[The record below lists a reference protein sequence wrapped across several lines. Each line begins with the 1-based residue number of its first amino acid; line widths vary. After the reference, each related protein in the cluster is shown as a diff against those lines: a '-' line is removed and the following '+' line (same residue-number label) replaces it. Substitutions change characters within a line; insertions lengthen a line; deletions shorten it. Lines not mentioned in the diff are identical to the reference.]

1 MKNKKS
7 ERRPTPET
15 LKDGTVHSVDGER
28 NDTSPSLLERARG
41 GDQFAW
47 EQLVKLYEPLL
58 VDWCHRSNLNDS
70 DAADVRQEVL
80 LAVYAGLGSFVRRKT
95 GAFRCWLRAVTR
107 SKICDRLR
115 RMSPGQGEGGSDAL
129 RRLVQTPAKDPPHG
143 PDLNDQAEAS
153 LLYRRAL
160 ELIRTDFTAH
170 TWQAFWRVVAE
181 GQSPAHVAQ
190 DLGMSRTAVYI
201 AKSRV
206 LSRLR
211 AEFEGMLDE

>member
-1 MKNKKS
+1 MKKRNS
-7 ERRPTPET
+7 ARRPPPDTV
-15 LKDGTVHSVDGER
+15 KDGAVHSVGGEHH
-28 NDTSPSLLERARG
+28 DTSPSLLDRARG
-41 GDQFAW
+41 GDQLAW
-47 EQLVKLYEPLL
+47 EQLAKLYEPLL
-58 VDWCHRSNLNDS
+58 MYWCRQSNLNDS

-80 LAVYAGLGSFVRRKT
+80 LAVYASLGSFVRRET
-95 GAFRCWLRAVTR
+95 GAFRSWLRAVTR

-115 RMSPGQGEGGSDAL
+115 QRSPGQGEGGSDAL
-129 RRLVQTPAKDPPHG
+129 RRLAQTPAKDVPEA
-143 PDLNDQAEAS
+143 PDPEEAAEGR

-160 ELIRTDFTAH
+160 ELIRTHFTAQ

-206 LSRLR
+206 LNRLR
-211 AEFEGMLDE
+211 TEFAGMLDE